1 MNLLNRF
8 SFELPAKIEYEI
20 INAHTEEHY
29 QKTRELFRQ
38 YADSLD
44 FDLEFQGFSRELA
57 TLPGDYASPKGCILL
72 AFDSGQ
78 LAGCVALHP
87 LKDHIC
93 EMKRLFV
100 ISNYRGHGMGRML
113 ARAVIDRAREIGY
126 AKMRLDTVATMK
138 EARTLYYSLE
148 FKNIEAYRYNP
159 HDEASYM
166 ELEL

>member
-1 MNLLNRF
+1 M
-8 SFELPAKIEYEI
+8 IQI
-20 INAHTEEHY
+20 ISAHTKKDY
-29 QKTRELFRQ
+29 QKTRELFKQ
-38 YADSLD
+38 YAESLD

-72 AFDSGQ
+72 ASDSDQ
-78 LAGCVALHP
+78 LAGCVALRP
-87 LKDHIC
+87 LEDTIC

-100 ISNYRGHGMGRML
+100 LLNYRGRGMGRML
-113 ARAVIDRAREIGY
+113 ACAVIDKAREIGY

-159 HDEASYM
+159 HDEPSYM
-166 ELEL
+166 ELTL